1 MLTVQRLLVDIE
13 FVRLVDANIEHVPLE
28 AFDGAFK
35 LPVTQTVR
43 QLVAIA
49 QRVVG
54 WANTS
59 LLAYVDSHETVR
71 LVLSSA
77 VVSAATD
84 KALNG
89 APLGH
94 RAGKSLHNAESVRV
108 LPQSAP
114 TQRSKIVKSAFLV
127 EVMLENELSRWLM
140 LVYVVHRH

>member
-35 LPVTQTVR
+35 LPVAQTVG

-54 WANTS
+54 WANTT
-59 LLAYVDSHETVR
+59 LLANVDSHETVR

-89 APLGH
+89 ASLGH
-94 RAGKSLHNAESVRV
+94 RAGKGLYHAESVRV

-114 TQRSKIVKSAFLV
+114 TQ
-127 EVMLENELSRWLM
+127 
-140 LVYVVHRH
+140 